1 MTIYEQTAPPSV
13 WAVESPLNEY
23 YEDEMIRIGY
33 ADIPQFDPIQQ
44 RMIGILLF
52 VTAAVVAFAMLVLP
66 NLLQN
71 DGETAVSANTT
82 DNTAL
87 QTDARADSVNI
98 GPAGSGGIISP
109 VFSPEVQHWA
119 PQISKWATAYNLD
132 PNIVATI
139 MQIESCGD
147 PQAASG
153 AGAQGLFQVMP
164 FHFTAGEDML
174 DPDTNAA
181 RGMAY
186 YAERLQQTSG
196 NVGQAFAGYNGG
208 HVAAGTTW
216 NNWTNETQRYFTWAT
231 GIYEEATSGMS
242 ESPTLQQW
250 MAAGGAGLCNQA
262 SNRLGLQ

>member
-1 MTIYEQTAPPSV
+1 MTIYEQSAPPIV

-23 YEDEMIRIGY
+23 YEEDSIHIGY
-33 ADIPQFDPIQQ
+33 ANFPQAIDPIQQ

-52 VTAAVVAFAMLVLP
+52 VTVAVIAFAILVLP
-66 NLLQN
+66 NLLQGG
-71 DGETAVSANTT
+71 DGETAVSANTA
-82 DNTAL
+82 NTTTLADTRAESVDVAPAL
-87 QTDARADSVNI
+87 S
-98 GPAGSGGIISP
+98 GIISP
-109 VFSPEVQHWA
+109 VFSPEVQYWG
-119 PQISKWATAYNLD
+119 PQISKWAAAYNLD

-174 DPDTNAA
+174 DPETNAA

-216 NNWTNETQRYFTWAT
+216 DNWANETQRYFTWST
-231 GIYEEATSGMS
+231 GIYEEATSGMT

-250 MAAGGAGLCNQA
+250 MAAGGASLCNQA